1 MTATPSLR
9 RRVTLT
15 VLGLFAI
22 LLVLVGVLVDVAL
35 GAQLGRDLNSRLSD
49 RVSRAEQLADQG
61 APPPQLVSQL
71 QGQDIRVRV
80 VTADG
85 DSYGDPGLGPLGPGD
100 APQSPP
106 KPPTPP
112 VESVPGDARA
122 GAPGPPTP
130 PDKTSTTVTKVLSDG
145 NTVVLV
151 GDTTAITDVRR
162 QLRVVMAVAAVAAMI
177 VAALVLLG
185 GIATALRP
193 LDRMTTLARRI
204 TAGDRG
210 SRLAPNRPRT
220 ELGRAAAPS
229 TTCSTRSRTP
239 NPAPAARPCRPA
251 GPPTRPAASSLM
263 PPTNSAPRSP
273 GSRPSPSASSAPRS
287 P

>member
-1 MTATPSLR
+1 M
-9 RRVTLT
+9 
-15 VLGLFAI
+15 
-22 LLVLVGVLVDVAL
+22 
-35 GAQLGRDLNSRLSD
+35 
-49 RVSRAEQLADQG
+49 
-61 APPPQLVSQL
+61 
-71 QGQDIRVRV
+71 RV

-100 APQSPP
+100 AAQVPQSPP

-220 ELGRAAAPS
+220 ELGRAAAAFDDMLDALEDAE
-229 TTCSTRSRTP
+229 SR
-239 NPAPAARPCRPA
+239 APQRRRA
-251 GPPTRPAASSLM
+251 GPPGRRRD
-263 PPTNSAPRSP
+263 PRL
-273 GSRPSPSASSAPRS
+273 PR
-287 P
+287 